1 MTRAD
6 LPYLMGILFIAL
18 GAFCWAMSGI
28 LSRIASSSY
37 AYLRP
42 GRNKDD
48 FRSRSAAQHRPHAS
62 PERDSEERAMSD
74 RHDDGHPPAG
84 TCQPRTRTSF
94 WR

>member
-18 GAFCWAMSGI
+18 GAFAWAMSGI

-42 GRNKDD
+42 ERNKDD
-48 FRSRSAAQHRPHAS
+48 FRKKNSLVTRIL
-62 PERDSEERAMSD
+62 
-74 RHDDGHPPAG
+74 G
-84 TCQPRTRTSF
+84 TFFILVGIGVLIYTLFQGR
-94 WR
+94 

>member
-48 FRSRSAAQHRPHAS
+48 FRRKNSLATRIL
-62 PERDSEERAMSD
+62 
-74 RHDDGHPPAG
+74 G
-84 TCQPRTRTSF
+84 TFFILVGIGVLIYTLFQGR
-94 WR
+94 